1 MCGVKCSRERELE
14 RQLFSFENEHNLAAM
29 LSGLNQCQSHLAK
42 ELKRREEKRREEGKR
57 PEAAGKRVSLNAQH
71 KGGKGNGRK
80 MKRDFLI
87 YCIKL
92 SSREKVR
99 GGGRREVVAG
109 DCSRH
114 K

>member
-1 MCGVKCSRERELE
+1 
-14 RQLFSFENEHNLAAM
+14 M

-42 ELKRREEKRREEGKR
+42 ELKRREEKRGEKTE
-57 PEAAGKRVSLNAQH
+57 PAGKRDSLNAQQ
-71 KGGKGNGRK
+71 KRGKRGKGNGRK

-92 SSREKVR
+92 DGTERERVR
-99 GGGRREVVAG
+99 GGGRKDVVAG